1 MKFPS
6 SLSDLMKV
14 CVMFLLPGGIT
25 PKDKPQ
31 GRVEF
36 SNVTFAYPTRS
47 DVTVLQNL
55 NLTIPA
61 GAMTAVVGG
70 SGSGKSTIAALLLR
84 FYNPSSGLV
93 LFDGTNV
100 SQLDWTW
107 LRNNVAL
114 VSQVC
119 CILRRNDYFIVINL
133 VSIIIVLFLGT
144 SSLFWDYTR
153 KYCIRFSD
161 RVNG

>member
-1 MKFPS
+1 
-6 SLSDLMKV
+6 MKV

-25 PKDKPQ
+25 PKDKPH
-31 GRVEF
+31 GHVEF

-84 FYNPSSGLV
+84 FYNPSSGLI
-93 LFDGTNV
+93 LFDGNNV

-114 VSQVC
+114 VSQVN
-119 CILRRNDYFIVINL
+119 CILGRNSYVI
-133 VSIIIVLFLGT
+133 
-144 SSLFWDYTR
+144 
-153 KYCIRFSD
+153 
-161 RVNG
+161 